1 MGTTLHTLSPNPG
14 ATRNKKR
21 LGRGHGSGLHK
32 TAGKGQKG
40 QKARTGH
47 HGIPKPGF
55 EGGQTAMSRRIP
67 KRGFTNHMFRKDI
80 FAVNLGDIAQRFEP
94 GTVNVEA
101 LKEKGLVPR
110 SATWVKILGDGE
122 LAASKKLIVQAHFFS
137 ASAKEKL
144 AKAGGKAEILPT
156 LVAKAAGSEA
166 APSTKKAPVQK
177 KSKAKS

>member
-1 MGTTLHTLSPNPG
+1 MGTTLHTLAPNEG

-67 KRGFTNHMFRKDI
+67 KRGFTNWRFTKEVSS
-80 FAVNLGDIAQRFEP
+80 VNLGDVGARFES
-94 GTVNVEA
+94 GEVSIDA
-101 LKEKGLVPR
+101 LKDKGLIPR
-110 SATWVKILGDGE
+110 SATLVKILGDGQF
-122 LAASKKLIVQAHFFS
+122 SKKLTIVAHYFS
-137 ASAKEKL
+137 KSAKDKL
-144 AKAGGKAEILPT
+144 EKAGGSARVIEQLP
-156 LVAKAAGSEA
+156 AKDA
-166 APSTKKAPVQK
+166 APA
-177 KSKAKS
+177 AK

>member
-1 MGTTLHTLSPNPG
+1 MGTTLHTLKPNPG
-14 ATRNKKR
+14 AVRNKKR

-67 KRGFTNHMFRKDI
+67 KRGFTNAPFRKDI
-80 FAVNLGDIAQRFEP
+80 FAVNLGDIALRFQA
-94 GTVNVEA
+94 GDVTIEA

-110 SATWVKILGDGE
+110 SATLVKILGDGDFTQ
-122 LAASKKLIVQAHFFS
+122 KLTIVAHYFS
-137 ASAKEKL
+137 NSAKEKL
-144 AKAGGKAEILPT
+144 EKAGGAARILEQ
-156 LVAKAAGSEA
+156 VKEA
-166 APSTKKAPVQK
+166 APA
-177 KSKAKS
+177 AE

>member
-1 MGTTLHTLSPNPG
+1 MGTTLHTLAPNEG

-67 KRGFTNHMFRKDI
+67 KRGFTNWRFTKEVSS
-80 FAVNLGDIAQRFEP
+80 VNLGDVGARFES
-94 GTVNVEA
+94 GEVSIDA
-101 LKEKGLVPR
+101 LKEKGLIPR
-110 SATWVKILGDGE
+110 SATLVKILGDGQF
-122 LAASKKLIVQAHFFS
+122 SKKLTIVAHYFS
-137 ASAKEKL
+137 KSAKDKL
-144 AKAGGKAEILPT
+144 EKAGGSARVIEQLPSE
-156 LVAKAAGSEA
+156 ASKEA
-166 APSTKKAPVQK
+166 APAAQ
-177 KSKAKS
+177 

>member
-1 MGTTLHTLSPNPG
+1 MGTTLHTLKPNKG
-14 ATRNKKR
+14 AVKNKKR

-55 EGGQTAMSRRIP
+55 EGGQTAMARRIP
-67 KRGFTNHMFRKDI
+67 KRGFTNHRFKKDV
-80 FAVNLGDIAQRFEP
+80 FAVNLGDVVERFAS
-94 GTVNVEA
+94 GTVDIAA

-110 SATWVKILGDGE
+110 SAELVKILGDGDGK
-122 LAASKKLIVQAHFFS
+122 SITIVAHFFS

-144 AKAGGKAEILPT
+144 QKAGGKFEVIPLVPEKAEAP
-156 LVAKAAGSEA
+156 AKE
-166 APSTKKAPVQK
+166 
-177 KSKAKS
+177 

>member
-1 MGTTLHTLSPNPG
+1 MGTTLHTLSPNEG

-67 KRGFTNHMFRKDI
+67 KRGFTNWRFKEEVS
-80 FAVNLGDIAQRFEP
+80 AVNLGDVGARFES
-94 GTVNVEA
+94 GEVTVEA
-101 LKEKGLVPR
+101 LKEKGLIPR
-110 SATWVKILGDGE
+110 SADV
-122 LAASKKLIVQAHFFS
+122 S
-137 ASAKEKL
+137 ASENAGRAKRRS
-144 AKAGGKAEILPT
+144 AYFISG
-156 LVAKAAGSEA
+156 AACLGIWM
-166 APSTKKAPVQK
+166 P
-177 KSKAKS
+177 

>member
-1 MGTTLHTLSPNPG
+1 MGTTLHTLAPSEG

-67 KRGFTNHMFRKDI
+67 KRGFTNWRFTKDVSS
-80 FAVNLGDIAQRFEP
+80 VNLGDVGARFES
-94 GTVNVEA
+94 GEVTIEG
-101 LKEKGLVPR
+101 LKDKGLIPR
-110 SATWVKILGDGE
+110 SATLVKILGDGQF
-122 LAASKKLIVQAHFFS
+122 SKKLTIVAHYFS
-137 ASAKEKL
+137 KSAKDKL
-144 AKAGGKAEILPT
+144 EKAGGTARVIEQLPS
-156 LVAKAAGSEA
+156 KEA
-166 APSTKKAPVQK
+166 APAAQ
-177 KSKAKS
+177 

>member
-1 MGTTLHTLSPNPG
+1 MGTTLHTLAPNKG

-55 EGGQTAMSRRIP
+55 EGGQTAMARRLP
-67 KRGFTNHMFRKDI
+67 KRGFTNYDFKKDI
-80 FAVNLGDIAQRFEP
+80 FAVNLGDIAERFDA
-94 GTVNVEA
+94 GTVTIDA

-110 SATWVKILGDGE
+110 SATLVKILGDGE
-122 LAASKKLIVQAHFFS
+122 LSAKLTIEAHYFS
-137 ASAKEKL
+137 ASAAEKL
-144 AKAGGKAEILPT
+144 AKAGGVAQKLPQ
-156 LVAKAAGSEA
+156 AHEKGAGA
-166 APSTKKAPVQK
+166 APA
-177 KSKAKS
+177 

>member
-1 MGTTLHTLSPNPG
+1 MGTTLHTLAPSEG

-67 KRGFTNHMFRKDI
+67 KRGFTNWRFTKDVSS
-80 FAVNLGDIAQRFEP
+80 VNLGDVGARFES
-94 GTVNVEA
+94 GEVTIEG
-101 LKEKGLVPR
+101 LKDKGLIPR
-110 SATWVKILGDGE
+110 SATLVKILGDGQF
-122 LAASKKLIVQAHFFS
+122 SKKLTIVAHYFS
-137 ASAKEKL
+137 KSAKDKL
-144 AKAGGKAEILPT
+144 EKAGGNARVIEQLPS
-156 LVAKAAGSEA
+156 KEA
-166 APSTKKAPVQK
+166 APA
-177 KSKAKS
+177 AK